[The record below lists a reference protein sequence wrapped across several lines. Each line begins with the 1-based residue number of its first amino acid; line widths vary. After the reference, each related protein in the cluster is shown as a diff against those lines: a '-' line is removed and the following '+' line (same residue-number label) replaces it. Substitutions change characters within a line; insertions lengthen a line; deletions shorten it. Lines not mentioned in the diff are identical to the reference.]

1 MKEKNTRRYKKT
13 PKPKKQQSL
22 QKKLEKKKN
31 KSCFSLIFQLF

>member
-13 PKPKKQQSL
+13 PKPKKQSL

-31 KSCFSLIFQLF
+31 KSYFSLIFQLF